1 MNFMASQD
9 DVLDFMDFLGFDDDV
24 LEDTDL
30 SLVSFYKSVFTTS
43 KIAALAKSGRLT
55 HARKLFDE
63 MPHTTETVVWNTMLT
78 CYTHLDLYQ
87 EAPLLFNQMT
97 GFSNT
102 KPDHYSFTATLS
114 ACAGSCKLRN
124 GQRIRAL
131 VVSTGYCSSIP
142 VNNALIDMYAKCL
155 SPCSAHKVF
164 EETEFRNNVSWCSL
178 LFAYVHTNQFQ
189 GKYIRAREN
198 PFFGGNTSMN
208 NNRKSLFDFM
218 GRTGKQRVTR
228 SSSAIVHKEYTS
240 GISEPVSNSSA
251 KGSPQLDI
259 RKEPFRLSL
268 SDLSSPQ
275 KADDIQ
281 SNHDVEKSFIK
292 SFNKRKQV
300 SLPPCAASFYYGSS
314 PQIDAVES
322 CQSIQKLNRY
332 LKASKASVNTGV
344 PGQFLRVVLGP
355 ISDAGSF
362 ISHIMYSFYLHQ
374 TDETFQFCTVPVINL
389 KRTDIDSH
397 GELEWLL
404 SSCNIDRSSL
414 LFIDEVDLSYYDLFG
429 SLKIVLLNAADKLQ
443 EKYEALKDSVI
454 EVFNI
459 QKGGFAYPSD
469 DTNVDKQDCS
479 CCAFIA
485 EKFASVSPGIL
496 TGKGFSRLL
505 LAGILLDTENLT
517 SPRCTSVDR
526 YMSTLLLNGAG
537 RFGCNGLYQ
546 ILRSKMHDVSQFSVG
561 QILQKDF
568 RKWSTAGKTDIG
580 EPTLVVGMSA
590 VGISISQLLSHNETS
605 IQEIILFQ
613 RECVFK

>member
-1 MNFMASQD
+1 MG
-9 DVLDFMDFLGFDDDV
+9 V
-24 LEDTDL
+24 
-30 SLVSFYKSVFTTS
+30 
-43 KIAALAKSGRLT
+43 
-55 HARKLFDE
+55 
-63 MPHTTETVVWNTMLT
+63 
-78 CYTHLDLYQ
+78 
-87 EAPLLFNQMT
+87 
-97 GFSNT
+97 
-102 KPDHYSFTATLS
+102 
-114 ACAGSCKLRN
+114 
-124 GQRIRAL
+124 
-131 VVSTGYCSSIP
+131 
-142 VNNALIDMYAKCL
+142 
-155 SPCSAHKVF
+155 
-164 EETEFRNNVSWCSL
+164 CSL
-178 LFAYVHTNQFQ
+178 LTNNGGFYKEGRWQRLIFLSCLLLLFLSLCGFNHKLDTLFLPMASPSLQDQQ

-198 PFFGGNTSMN
+198 PFFEGLKRGNASM

-240 GISEPVSNSSA
+240 GISETVSDSSA
-251 KGSPQLDI
+251 PQLDI
-259 RKEPFRLSL
+259 RKEPFRVSL
-268 SDLSSPQ
+268 SESADVSSPQ
-275 KADDIQ
+275 KAD
-281 SNHDVEKSFIK
+281 VEESFKSL
-292 SFNKRKQV
+292 NKRKQV

-389 KRTDIDSH
+389 KRTDINSH

-429 SLKIVLLNAADKLQ
+429 SLKIVLLNADKLQ

-496 TGKGFSRLL
+496 AGKGFSRLL

-537 RFGCNGLYQ
+537 RFGCSGLYQ

-568 RKWSTAGKTDIG
+568 RKWSTAGK
-580 EPTLVVGMSA
+580 
-590 VGISISQLLSHNETS
+590 H
-605 IQEIILFQ
+605 
-613 RECVFK
+613 

>member
-1 MNFMASQD
+1 M
-9 DVLDFMDFLGFDDDV
+9 
-24 LEDTDL
+24 
-30 SLVSFYKSVFTTS
+30 
-43 KIAALAKSGRLT
+43 
-55 HARKLFDE
+55 
-63 MPHTTETVVWNTMLT
+63 
-78 CYTHLDLYQ
+78 
-87 EAPLLFNQMT
+87 
-97 GFSNT
+97 T
-102 KPDHYSFTATLS
+102 KPRRR
-114 ACAGSCKLRN
+114 RN
-124 GQRIRAL
+124 KKIMG
-131 VVSTGYCSSIP
+131 V
-142 VNNALIDMYAKCL
+142 
-155 SPCSAHKVF
+155 
-164 EETEFRNNVSWCSL
+164 CSL
-178 LFAYVHTNQFQ
+178 LTNNGGFYKEGRCQRLIFLSCLLLLFLSLCGFNHKLDTLFLPMGSPSLQDQQ

-198 PFFGGNTSMN
+198 PFFEGLKRGNASM

-218 GRTGKQRVTR
+218 GRTGKQTVTR

-240 GISEPVSNSSA
+240 GISETVSNSSA

-268 SDLSSPQ
+268 SESADVSSPQ

-281 SNHDVEKSFIK
+281 SNHDVEKSSK

-355 ISDAGSF
+355 ISDGGSF

-389 KRTDIDSH
+389 KRTDINSH

-429 SLKIVLLNAADKLQ
+429 SLKIVLLNADKLQ

-496 TGKGFSRLL
+496 AGKGFSRLL

-537 RFGCNGLYQ
+537 RFGCSGLYQ

-568 RKWSTAGKTDIG
+568 RKWSTAGEQHTKS
-580 EPTLVVGMSA
+580 E
-590 VGISISQLLSHNETS
+590 
-605 IQEIILFQ
+605 
-613 RECVFK
+613 